1 MNPTLTLKEKRQQT
15 NDTVSF
21 IFSSAE
27 PFPWK
32 AGQFLKYT
40 LDHPDMDDRKN
51 ERYFTISSAPHE
63 KDIWLTTRFTPEKG
77 STFKAVLQ
85 NLEIGAAI
93 SAEGPD
99 GDFVIENPARDFVF
113 IAAGMGITPYRA
125 ILLDRK
131 EKKLFPRIKLL
142 YSNRNAEFVF
152 KSELETLRSAHPNL
166 EITYFISPQRIDEK
180 LIQET
185 GATLEN
191 PMYYISGPEAMV
203 EQFEKSLPLLGIR
216 EENTKRDYFPGYAW
230 PQ

>member
-1 MNPTLTLKEKRQQT
+1 MNLALKEKRQQT
-15 NDTVSF
+15 SDTISF
-21 IFSSAE
+21 IFSSDQ
-27 PFPWK
+27 PLSWS

-63 KDIWLTTRFTPEKG
+63 KDIWLTTRFAPEKG
-77 STFKAVLQ
+77 STFKTALR

-99 GDFVIENPARDFVF
+99 GDFTIDDPTRDFVF
-113 IAAGMGITPYRA
+113 VAAGMGITPYRA
-125 ILLDRK
+125 ILLDLA

-152 KSELETLRSAHPNL
+152 QNELEAFRSAHPNL
-166 EITYFISPQRIDEK
+166 EITYFVNPERIDEK

-185 GATLEN
+185 GAMLKN
-191 PMYYISGPEAMV
+191 PMYYISGPEPMV
-203 EQFEKSLPLLGIR
+203 EQFEKSLPPLGIR
-216 EENTKRDYFPGYAW
+216 EEDTKRDYFPGYAW